1 MRDMRGYGGER
12 TGREDGER
20 GRKGGREKRWRR
32 RRDNIWVREQGRTEV
47 AEEEDE
53 GVRRNME
60 IQRLVI
66 SRQNHAPFIHRAR
79 TGSVSSCD
87 SELEAVRR
95 RLVQAGEAVTVM

>member
-1 MRDMRGYGGER
+1 MRDMQGYGGER

-20 GRKGGREKRWRR
+20 GRKGGRERRWRR
-32 RRDNIWVREQGRTEV
+32 RRDNRWVREQGRTEV

-87 SELEAVRR
+87 SELEAVRL